1 MDSVNKTLEIEGYP
15 ISEKTR
21 KYSENNPSKCFIV
34 DNVFISEL
42 YLQLLAEVENYPIL
56 YDRTNPNFS
65 NASIK
70 SKVYIQIADEL
81 KISLTKCNHIFKY
94 LRKKIKNPPA
104 WLETELPNS
113 RKRHEYE
120 LIREAA
126 HFLIINSEELEPQT
140 DKLYKQLPSKRKIDI
155 PLKTKPIKNVKIL
168 PKESPIQTVQA
179 QRLYTHGNHST
190 MEPSSN
196 QLFLQSLLPSLDSLS
211 PLKQAKLKSKM
222 FDLIAASIEENSID
236 LI

>member
-1 MDSVNKTLEIEGYP
+1 M
-15 ISEKTR
+15 
-21 KYSENNPSKCFIV
+21 
-34 DNVFISEL
+34 
-42 YLQLLAEVENYPIL
+42 
-56 YDRTNPNFS
+56 
-65 NASIK
+65 
-70 SKVYIQIADEL
+70 
-81 KISLTKCNHIFKY
+81 KCNHIFKY

-126 HFLIINSEELEPQT
+126 HFLIINSEETVTNLQEQ
-140 DKLYKQLPSKRKIDI
+140 KLYKQVPLKRKIDV
-155 PLKTKPIKNVKIL
+155 PLKLKSSRNVKIL
-168 PKESPIQTVQA
+168 PKETAIQPVQA
-179 QRLYTHGNHST
+179 QRLYTYGNNSNT
-190 MEPSSN
+190 EPSSN

-236 LI
+236 NE

>member
-1 MDSVNKTLEIEGYP
+1 MDCVNKTLEIEGYP
-15 ISEKTR
+15 ISEKTQ
-21 KYSENNPSKCFIV
+21 
-34 DNVFISEL
+34 L

-81 KISLTKCNHIFKY
+81 KISLTKCNHNFKY

-126 HFLIINSEELEPQT
+126 HFLIMNSEELDTVQQT
-140 DKLYKQLPSKRKIDI
+140 DKLYKQLPPKRKIDI
-155 PLKTKPIKNVKIL
+155 PLKTKPNKNVKIL
-168 PKESPIQTVQA
+168 PKESPILTVQA
-179 QRLYTHGNHST
+179 QRLYTHGNHSSL
-190 MEPSSN
+190 EPSSN

-222 FDLIAASIEENSID
+222 FDLIAASIEENSVDIN
-236 LI
+236 